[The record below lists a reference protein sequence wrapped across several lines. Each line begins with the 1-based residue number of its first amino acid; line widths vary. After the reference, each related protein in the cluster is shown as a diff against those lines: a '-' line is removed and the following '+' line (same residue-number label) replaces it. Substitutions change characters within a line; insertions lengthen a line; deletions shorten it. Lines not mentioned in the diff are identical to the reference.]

1 MKFNTALCITSLSL
15 ALYFINSGISIQNKY
30 LSKILAAF
38 VLLIGTLTLIEGI
51 FQINLGIDELIVKD
65 FDPRFPKNIV
75 PGRMSQTSAFSF
87 VLMGT
92 SFLLINSKKK
102 TIQIICNI
110 LLNVTTL
117 ITFIAALGYLYN
129 VPTFYKLAF
138 LTSMAVH
145 TSIALCT
152 LSIAASLVNYKIGLV
167 GIYTGYKIGNK
178 MARILSL
185 QIVTMIIILTYLR
198 LLTHRFDY
206 VSVEFGI
213 ILFSICFILSSIFI
227 ITKTAKTLNQI
238 EFKKIQAE
246 ISLLTVNSFL
256 NATPDPMVIVDENGL
271 IQTVNDK
278 LESEI
283 GYTKEELINQPIKTI
298 LPEINFIKDD
308 ISNKNNTININVNF
322 ASKKDK
328 TEIPVEVSLNKVT
341 INNKQWT
348 SASIRNISK
357 QYKISERLKLAT
369 NNSSIGIW
377 DYDVINNI
385 LVWDDIMMHLYG
397 VEKEN
402 FKGAYEAWAEGVHP
416 DDLDRAVLEFQLAL
430 KGEKEFDTN
439 FRVVWPNG
447 SVRYLKAKA
456 IVHWDSSGKPTRMV
470 GTNHDITANVE
481 FQNKIK
487 ESNERNMI
495 FIEQAPGAIA
505 MFDSNMCY
513 MAASKQ
519 WIKDYK
525 LTGLDLI
532 GKSHY
537 EIFPEIGDEWKK
549 IHQDCLNGEINQCD
563 ESIFEREDGSIQWI
577 TWDVRPWYLYE
588 NKIGGIIMYTADI
601 THIKQKDLEKR
612 KIEEILDKTNEVAR
626 IGTWEV
632 NLKSNTIHWS
642 RITKEIHEVP
652 QDYQPELTTAINFF
666 KPGESRDQ
674 IQKAVGEAIENGTPY
689 DLEVELTTLKGNNI
703 WARAIGQA
711 EFEKGKCSR
720 LYGVFQDITKIK
732 QTEKTLSRANEE
744 LKAIFNNE
752 LISIIVTDPNGT
764 ITHFNTGAERMLHY
778 SAEEMIEIKNPIILH
793 LENEVNQQGIQL
805 SEKLGREITGFEVL
819 AEIAKNGNQKSEEW
833 TYVRK
838 DGSILHVLLT
848 ITALKSE
855 DGEILGFLE
864 TGIDVT
870 EKLENQ
876 HNLIIAKENLEILA
890 EKLSSQNKQ
899 LANFAHITS
908 HNLRSPVGN
917 LNTLL
922 SLYNDSDD
930 EEEKTLLFE
939 KFGIV
944 IGHLTSTLN
953 SLIEA
958 LLIKEK
964 SITNLENIEFESVFK
979 KIKEIVTAQIMETK
993 TEIKA
998 DFSLAPNLLYNNEYL
1013 ESILLNLLTNAIKYR
1028 SPERNPKIEIKT
1040 YLEEDKTVLTFS
1052 DNGLGINLD
1061 RHKDKLFGLHKT
1073 FHRNSD
1079 AKGVGLYLTKTQ
1091 IESMG
1096 GTISAESEVDK
1107 GTTFKIVF

>member
-1 MKFNTALCITSLSL
+1 
-15 ALYFINSGISIQNKY
+15 
-30 LSKILAAF
+30 
-38 VLLIGTLTLIEGI
+38 
-51 FQINLGIDELIVKD
+51 
-65 FDPRFPKNIV
+65 
-75 PGRMSQTSAFSF
+75 
-87 VLMGT
+87 
-92 SFLLINSKKK
+92 
-102 TIQIICNI
+102 
-110 LLNVTTL
+110 
-117 ITFIAALGYLYN
+117 
-129 VPTFYKLAF
+129 
-138 LTSMAVH
+138 MAVH

-185 QIVTMIIILTYLR
+185 QIVTMIIILNYLR

-213 ILFSICFILSSIFI
+213 ILFSLSFIITSIFI

-256 NATPDPMVIVDENGL
+256 NATPDPMVIVDENRL

-283 GYTKEELINQPIKTI
+283 GYTKEELINQPIKII
-298 LPEINFIKDD
+298 LPEINFTKDD
-308 ISNKNNTININVNF
+308 ISSKTNTIYNNVNF
-322 ASKKDK
+322 ALKKDK
-328 TEIPVEVSLNKVT
+328 AEIPVEVSLNKVT

-348 SASIRNISK
+348 SASIRNISE

-385 LVWDDIMMHLYG
+385 LVWDDIMMQLYG
-397 VEKEN
+397 IEKEN
-402 FKGAYEAWAEGVHP
+402 FKGAYEAWTEGVHP
-416 DDLDRAVLEFQLAL
+416 EDVARAELELQQAL
-430 KGEKEFDTN
+430 NGEKEFDTD

-537 EIFPEIGDEWKK
+537 EIFPEIGDDWKK

-563 ESIFEREDGSIQWI
+563 ESIFEREDGSTQWI

-612 KIEEILDKTNEVAR
+612 KTEEILDKTNEVAR

-674 IQKAVGEAIENGTPY
+674 IQKAVGEAIENGIPY

-732 QTEKTLSRANEE
+732 HTEKTLSRANEE

-752 LISIIVTDPNGT
+752 SISIIVTDPNGT

-805 SEKLGREITGFEVL
+805 SEKLGREIKGFEVL

-833 TYVRK
+833 TYVHK

-848 ITALKSE
+848 ITALKSD

-876 HNLIIAKENLEILA
+876 HNLLIAKENLEILA
-890 EKLSSQNKQ
+890 EKLSGQNKQ

-917 LNTLL
+917 LNTLM

-930 EEEKTLLFE
+930 EEEKKLLFE

-1028 SPERNPKIEIKT
+1028 SPERTPKIEIKT
-1040 YLEEDKTVLTFS
+1040 YLEEEKTVLTFS

-1079 AKGVGLYLTKTQ
+1079 TK
-1091 IESMG
+1091 EL
-1096 GTISAESEVDK
+1096 
-1107 GTTFKIVF
+1107 VFT

>member
-1 MKFNTALCITSLSL
+1 MAL
-15 ALYFINSGISIQNKY
+15 
-30 LSKILAAF
+30 
-38 VLLIGTLTLIEGI
+38 
-51 FQINLGIDELIVKD
+51 
-65 FDPRFPKNIV
+65 
-75 PGRMSQTSAFSF
+75 
-87 VLMGT
+87 
-92 SFLLINSKKK
+92 
-102 TIQIICNI
+102 
-110 LLNVTTL
+110 
-117 ITFIAALGYLYN
+117 
-129 VPTFYKLAF
+129 
-138 LTSMAVH
+138 H

-185 QIVTMIIILTYLR
+185 QIVTMIIILNYLR

-213 ILFSICFILSSIFI
+213 ILFSLSFIITSIFI

-256 NATPDPMVIVDENGL
+256 NATPDPMVIVDENRL

-283 GYTKEELINQPIKTI
+283 GYTKEELINQPIKII
-298 LPEINFIKDD
+298 LPEINFTKDD
-308 ISNKNNTININVNF
+308 ISSKTNTIYNNVNF
-322 ASKKDK
+322 ALKKDK
-328 TEIPVEVSLNKVT
+328 AEIPVEVSLNKVT

-348 SASIRNISK
+348 SASIRNISE

-385 LVWDDIMMHLYG
+385 LVWDDIMMQLYG
-397 VEKEN
+397 IEKEN
-402 FKGAYEAWAEGVHP
+402 FKGAYEAWTEGVHP
-416 DDLDRAVLEFQLAL
+416 EDVARAELELQQAL
-430 KGEKEFDTN
+430 NGEKEFDTD

-447 SVRYLKAKA
+447 SFRYLKAKA

-537 EIFPEIGDEWKK
+537 EIFPEIGDDWKK

-563 ESIFEREDGSIQWI
+563 ESIFEREDGSTQWI

-612 KIEEILDKTNEVAR
+612 KTEEILDKTNEVAR

-674 IQKAVGEAIENGTPY
+674 IQKAVGEAIENGIPY

-732 QTEKTLSRANEE
+732 HTEKTLSRANEE

-752 LISIIVTDPNGT
+752 SISIIVTDPNGT

-805 SEKLGREITGFEVL
+805 SEKLGREIKGFEVL

-848 ITALKSE
+848 ITALKSD

-876 HNLIIAKENLEILA
+876 HNLLIAKENLEILA
-890 EKLSSQNKQ
+890 EKPSGQNKQ

-930 EEEKTLLFE
+930 DEEKTLLFE

-1028 SPERNPKIEIKT
+1028 SPERTAKIEIKT
-1040 YLEEDKTVLTFS
+1040 YLEEEKTVLTFS
-1052 DNGLGINLD
+1052 DNGLGINLN

>member
-1 MKFNTALCITSLSL
+1 MRA
-15 ALYFINSGISIQNKY
+15 
-30 LSKILAAF
+30 
-38 VLLIGTLTLIEGI
+38 
-51 FQINLGIDELIVKD
+51 EL
-65 FDPRFPKNIV
+65 
-75 PGRMSQTSAFSF
+75 
-87 VLMGT
+87 
-92 SFLLINSKKK
+92 
-102 TIQIICNI
+102 
-110 LLNVTTL
+110 
-117 ITFIAALGYLYN
+117 
-129 VPTFYKLAF
+129 
-138 LTSMAVH
+138 
-145 TSIALCT
+145 
-152 LSIAASLVNYKIGLV
+152 
-167 GIYTGYKIGNK
+167 
-178 MARILSL
+178 
-185 QIVTMIIILTYLR
+185 
-198 LLTHRFDY
+198 
-206 VSVEFGI
+206 
-213 ILFSICFILSSIFI
+213 
-227 ITKTAKTLNQI
+227 
-238 EFKKIQAE
+238 
-246 ISLLTVNSFL
+246 
-256 NATPDPMVIVDENGL
+256 
-271 IQTVNDK
+271 
-278 LESEI
+278 
-283 GYTKEELINQPIKTI
+283 EL
-298 LPEINFIKDD
+298 
-308 ISNKNNTININVNF
+308 
-322 ASKKDK
+322 
-328 TEIPVEVSLNKVT
+328 
-341 INNKQWT
+341 
-348 SASIRNISK
+348 
-357 QYKISERLKLAT
+357 
-369 NNSSIGIW
+369 
-377 DYDVINNI
+377 
-385 LVWDDIMMHLYG
+385 
-397 VEKEN
+397 
-402 FKGAYEAWAEGVHP
+402 
-416 DDLDRAVLEFQLAL
+416 QLAL
-430 KGEKEFDTN
+430 KGEKEFDTD
-439 FRVVWPNG
+439 FRIVWPDG
-447 SVRYLKAKA
+447 SIRYLKAKA

-470 GTNHDITANVE
+470 GTNHDITTNVE

-505 MFDSNMCY
+505 MFDTNMCY

-519 WIKDYK
+519 WIKDYN
-525 LTGLDLI
+525 LTGLELI
-532 GKSHY
+532 NKSHY
-537 EIFPEIGDEWKK
+537 EIFPEIGDDWKK
-549 IHQDCLNGEINQCD
+549 IHQDCLKGEINQCD

-601 THIKQKDLEKR
+601 THIKHKDLEKR
-612 KIEEILDKTNEVAR
+612 KIEEILDKTNEIAR

-632 NLKSNTIHWS
+632 NLKSNTINWS
-642 RITKEIHEVP
+642 RITKEIHEVT
-652 QDYQPELTTAINFF
+652 QYYQPELSTAINFF
-666 KPGESRDQ
+666 KPGESREQ
-674 IQKAVGEAIENGTPY
+674 IEKAVAEGIENGTPY
-689 DLEVELTTLKGNNI
+689 DLEVELTTFKGNNI

-732 QTEKTLSRANEE
+732 HTEKILSRANEE

-778 SAEEMIEIKNPIILH
+778 SAEEMIEINNPIILH

-805 SEKLGREITGFEVL
+805 SEKLGREIKGFEVL
-819 AEIAKNGNQKSEEW
+819 SEIAKNQNQKSEEW

-848 ITALKSE
+848 ITALKAE

-864 TGIDVT
+864 TGIDIT

-876 HNLIIAKENLEILA
+876 QNLLIAKENLEILA
-890 EKLSSQNKQ
+890 DKLSGQNKQ

-922 SLYNDSDD
+922 SLYNNSDD
-930 EEEKTLLFE
+930 DEEKTLLFE

-964 SITNLENIEFESVFK
+964 SINNLENIEFESVFK

-993 TEIKA
+993 TEIQS
-998 DFSLAPNLLYNNEYL
+998 DFSQAPNLIYNNEYL

-1028 SPERNPKIEIKT
+1028 SPDRTPKIEIKT
-1040 YLEEDKTVLTFS
+1040 YLVEDKTVLTFS
-1052 DNGLGINLD
+1052 DNGLGINLN

>member
-1 MKFNTALCITSLSL
+1 
-15 ALYFINSGISIQNKY
+15 
-30 LSKILAAF
+30 
-38 VLLIGTLTLIEGI
+38 
-51 FQINLGIDELIVKD
+51 
-65 FDPRFPKNIV
+65 
-75 PGRMSQTSAFSF
+75 
-87 VLMGT
+87 
-92 SFLLINSKKK
+92 
-102 TIQIICNI
+102 
-110 LLNVTTL
+110 
-117 ITFIAALGYLYN
+117 
-129 VPTFYKLAF
+129 
-138 LTSMAVH
+138 
-145 TSIALCT
+145 
-152 LSIAASLVNYKIGLV
+152 
-167 GIYTGYKIGNK
+167 
-178 MARILSL
+178 
-185 QIVTMIIILTYLR
+185 
-198 LLTHRFDY
+198 
-206 VSVEFGI
+206 
-213 ILFSICFILSSIFI
+213 
-227 ITKTAKTLNQI
+227 
-238 EFKKIQAE
+238 
-246 ISLLTVNSFL
+246 
-256 NATPDPMVIVDENGL
+256 
-271 IQTVNDK
+271 
-278 LESEI
+278 
-283 GYTKEELINQPIKTI
+283 
-298 LPEINFIKDD
+298 
-308 ISNKNNTININVNF
+308 
-322 ASKKDK
+322 
-328 TEIPVEVSLNKVT
+328 
-341 INNKQWT
+341 
-348 SASIRNISK
+348 
-357 QYKISERLKLAT
+357 
-369 NNSSIGIW
+369 
-377 DYDVINNI
+377 
-385 LVWDDIMMHLYG
+385 MMQLYG
-397 VEKEN
+397 IEKEN
-402 FKGAYEAWAEGVHP
+402 FKGAYEAWTEGVHP
-416 DDLDRAVLEFQLAL
+416 EDVARAELELQQAL
-430 KGEKEFDTN
+430 NGEKEFDTD

-447 SVRYLKAKA
+447 SFRYLKAKA

-537 EIFPEIGDEWKK
+537 EIFPEIGDDWKK

-563 ESIFEREDGSIQWI
+563 ESIFEREDGSTQWI

-612 KIEEILDKTNEVAR
+612 KTEEILDKTNEVAR

-674 IQKAVGEAIENGTPY
+674 IQKAVGEAIENGIPY

-732 QTEKTLSRANEE
+732 HTEKTLSRANEE

-752 LISIIVTDPNGT
+752 SISIIVTDPNGT

-805 SEKLGREITGFEVL
+805 SEKLGREIKGFEVL

-848 ITALKSE
+848 ITALKSD

-876 HNLIIAKENLEILA
+876 HNLLIAKENLEILA
-890 EKLSSQNKQ
+890 EKLSGQNKQ

-930 EEEKTLLFE
+930 DEEKTLLFE

-1040 YLEEDKTVLTFS
+1040 YLIDDKTVLTFS

>member
-1 MKFNTALCITSLSL
+1 
-15 ALYFINSGISIQNKY
+15 
-30 LSKILAAF
+30 
-38 VLLIGTLTLIEGI
+38 
-51 FQINLGIDELIVKD
+51 
-65 FDPRFPKNIV
+65 
-75 PGRMSQTSAFSF
+75 
-87 VLMGT
+87 
-92 SFLLINSKKK
+92 
-102 TIQIICNI
+102 
-110 LLNVTTL
+110 
-117 ITFIAALGYLYN
+117 
-129 VPTFYKLAF
+129 
-138 LTSMAVH
+138 MAVH

-185 QIVTMIIILTYLR
+185 QIVTMIIILNYLR

-213 ILFSICFILSSIFI
+213 ILFSLSFIITSIFI

-283 GYTKEELINQPIKTI
+283 GYTKEELINQPIKII
-298 LPEINFIKDD
+298 LPEINFTKDD
-308 ISNKNNTININVNF
+308 ISSKTNTIYNNVNF
-322 ASKKDK
+322 ALKKDK
-328 TEIPVEVSLNKVT
+328 AEIPVEVSLNKVT

-348 SASIRNISK
+348 SASIRNISE

-385 LVWDDIMMHLYG
+385 LVWDDIMMQLYG
-397 VEKEN
+397 IEKEN
-402 FKGAYEAWAEGVHP
+402 FKGAYEAWTEGVHP
-416 DDLDRAVLEFQLAL
+416 EDVARAELELQQAL
-430 KGEKEFDTN
+430 NGEKEFDTD

-447 SVRYLKAKA
+447 SFRYLKAKA

-537 EIFPEIGDEWKK
+537 EIFPEIGDDWKK

-563 ESIFEREDGSIQWI
+563 ESIFEREDGSTQWI

-612 KIEEILDKTNEVAR
+612 KTEEILDKTNEVAR

-674 IQKAVGEAIENGTPY
+674 IQKAVGEAIENGIPY

-732 QTEKTLSRANEE
+732 HTEKTLSRANEE

-752 LISIIVTDPNGT
+752 SISIIVTDPNGT

-805 SEKLGREITGFEVL
+805 SEKLGREIKGFEVL

-848 ITALKSE
+848 ITALKSD

-876 HNLIIAKENLEILA
+876 HNLLIAKENLEILA
-890 EKLSSQNKQ
+890 EKLSGQNKQ

-1028 SPERNPKIEIKT
+1028 SPERTAKIEIKT
-1040 YLEEDKTVLTFS
+1040 YLEEEKTVLTFS
-1052 DNGLGINLD
+1052 DNGLGINLN

>member
-1 MKFNTALCITSLSL
+1 
-15 ALYFINSGISIQNKY
+15 
-30 LSKILAAF
+30 
-38 VLLIGTLTLIEGI
+38 
-51 FQINLGIDELIVKD
+51 
-65 FDPRFPKNIV
+65 
-75 PGRMSQTSAFSF
+75 
-87 VLMGT
+87 
-92 SFLLINSKKK
+92 
-102 TIQIICNI
+102 
-110 LLNVTTL
+110 
-117 ITFIAALGYLYN
+117 
-129 VPTFYKLAF
+129 
-138 LTSMAVH
+138 MAVH

-185 QIVTMIIILTYLR
+185 QIVTMIIILNYLR

-213 ILFSICFILSSIFI
+213 ILFSLSFIITSIFI

-256 NATPDPMVIVDENGL
+256 NATPDPMVIVDENRL

-283 GYTKEELINQPIKTI
+283 GYTKEELINQPIKII
-298 LPEINFIKDD
+298 LPEINFTKDD
-308 ISNKNNTININVNF
+308 ISSKTNTIYNNVNF
-322 ASKKDK
+322 ALKKDK
-328 TEIPVEVSLNKVT
+328 AEIPVEVSLNKVT

-348 SASIRNISK
+348 SASIRNISE

-385 LVWDDIMMHLYG
+385 LVWDDIMMQLYG
-397 VEKEN
+397 IEKEN
-402 FKGAYEAWAEGVHP
+402 FKGAYEAWTEGVHP
-416 DDLDRAVLEFQLAL
+416 EDVARAELELQQAL
-430 KGEKEFDTN
+430 NGEKEFDTD

-537 EIFPEIGDEWKK
+537 EIFPEIGDDWKK

-563 ESIFEREDGSIQWI
+563 ESIFEREDGSTQWI

-612 KIEEILDKTNEVAR
+612 KTEEILNKTNEVAR

-674 IQKAVGEAIENGTPY
+674 IQKAVGEAIENGIPY

-732 QTEKTLSRANEE
+732 HTEKTLSRANEE

-752 LISIIVTDPNGT
+752 SISIIVTDPNGT

-805 SEKLGREITGFEVL
+805 SEKLGREIKGFEVL

-833 TYVRK
+833 TYVHK

-848 ITALKSE
+848 ITALKSD

-876 HNLIIAKENLEILA
+876 HNLLIAKENLEILA
-890 EKLSSQNKQ
+890 EKLSGQNKQ

-917 LNTLL
+917 LNTLM

-930 EEEKTLLFE
+930 EEEKKLLFE

-1028 SPERNPKIEIKT
+1028 SPERTPKIEIKT
-1040 YLEEDKTVLTFS
+1040 YLEEEKTVLTFS

-1079 AKGVGLYLTKTQ
+1079 TK
-1091 IESMG
+1091 EL
-1096 GTISAESEVDK
+1096 
-1107 GTTFKIVF
+1107 VFT

>member
-1 MKFNTALCITSLSL
+1 
-15 ALYFINSGISIQNKY
+15 
-30 LSKILAAF
+30 
-38 VLLIGTLTLIEGI
+38 
-51 FQINLGIDELIVKD
+51 
-65 FDPRFPKNIV
+65 
-75 PGRMSQTSAFSF
+75 
-87 VLMGT
+87 
-92 SFLLINSKKK
+92 
-102 TIQIICNI
+102 
-110 LLNVTTL
+110 
-117 ITFIAALGYLYN
+117 
-129 VPTFYKLAF
+129 
-138 LTSMAVH
+138 MAVH

-185 QIVTMIIILTYLR
+185 QIVTMIIILNYLR

-213 ILFSICFILSSIFI
+213 ILFSLSFIITSIFI

-283 GYTKEELINQPIKTI
+283 GYTKEELINQPIKII
-298 LPEINFIKDD
+298 LPEINFTKDD
-308 ISNKNNTININVNF
+308 ISSKTNTIYNNVNF
-322 ASKKDK
+322 ALKKDK
-328 TEIPVEVSLNKVT
+328 AEIPVEVSLNKVT

-348 SASIRNISK
+348 SASIRNISE

-385 LVWDDIMMHLYG
+385 LVWDDIMMQLYG
-397 VEKEN
+397 IEKEN
-402 FKGAYEAWAEGVHP
+402 FKGAYEAWTEGVHP
-416 DDLDRAVLEFQLAL
+416 EDVARAELELQQAL
-430 KGEKEFDTN
+430 NGEKEFDTD

-447 SVRYLKAKA
+447 SFRYLKAKA

-537 EIFPEIGDEWKK
+537 EIFPEIGDDWKK

-563 ESIFEREDGSIQWI
+563 ESIFEREDGSTQWI

-612 KIEEILDKTNEVAR
+612 KTEEILDKTNEVAR

-674 IQKAVGEAIENGTPY
+674 IQKAVGEAIENGIPY

-732 QTEKTLSRANEE
+732 HTEKTLSRANEE

-752 LISIIVTDPNGT
+752 SISIIVTDPNGT

-805 SEKLGREITGFEVL
+805 SEKLGREIKGFEVL

-848 ITALKSE
+848 ITALKSD

-876 HNLIIAKENLEILA
+876 HNLLIAKENLEILA
-890 EKLSSQNKQ
+890 EKLSGQNKQ

-930 EEEKTLLFE
+930 DEEKTLLFE

-1028 SPERNPKIEIKT
+1028 SPERTAKIEIKT
-1040 YLEEDKTVLTFS
+1040 YLEEEKTVLTFS
-1052 DNGLGINLD
+1052 DNGLGINLN